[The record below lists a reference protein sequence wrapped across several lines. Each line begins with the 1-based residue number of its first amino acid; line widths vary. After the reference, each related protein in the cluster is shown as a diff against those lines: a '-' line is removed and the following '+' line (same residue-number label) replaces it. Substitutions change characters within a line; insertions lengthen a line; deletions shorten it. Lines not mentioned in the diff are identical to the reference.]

1 MTDHRTAWQIALV
14 AALGSATITAAE
26 PPRFEVGSRFP
37 QIVLPALADGRPMS
51 LADFRGRKVILHV
64 FASW

>member
-1 MTDHRTAWQIALV
+1 MSEHRTARQIALV
-14 AALGSATITAAE
+14 AALGSASIAAAD

-51 LADFRGRKVILHV
+51 LADFRGRKVILQV

>member
-1 MTDHRTAWQIALV
+1 MSEHRTARQIALG
-14 AALGSATITAAE
+14 AALGSASSAAAD
-26 PPRFEVGSRFP
+26 PPRFEVGNRVP

-51 LADFRGRKVILHV
+51 LADFRGRKVILQV